1 MRDRLNRQI
10 NYMRLSVTDRCNLN
24 CFYCR
29 PADDVNFIPSEEILT
44 FDELLRLVR
53 LALDLG
59 ITRFR
64 LTGGEPLLRP
74 DLAEFISA
82 VTTLPGIKD
91 LSLTTNGLLLEEN
104 LDRLWRAGLRRINIS
119 LDTLDRDKYM
129 AITGSNSLDKV
140 LKAIKLALARGFNPV
155 KINVVLLKNINE
167 DIDDFVALAYDWP
180 LHIRFIELMSF
191 SPLDGYFVSAKKVL
205 KKLKRAGQLNLI
217 KLPGSGPARYY
228 RLPGMKGSL
237 GFITPYS
244 HHFCHNCNRLRIS
257 ARGEL
262 RTCLFAAK
270 TYDLKKLLREG
281 ASDKEIKDFFTFV
294 LAEKPLNWLQAG
306 RGKRKES
313 MRLIGG

>member
-1 MRDRLNRQI
+1 MKDRLNRQI

-29 PADDVNFIPSEEILT
+29 PEDDHNFIPAEETLT
-44 FDELLRLVR
+44 YDEILRLVR
-53 LALDLG
+53 LALELG
-59 ITRFR
+59 INRFR

-74 DLAEFISA
+74 DLAEIILALNAS
-82 VTTLPGIKD
+82 PGIKD

-119 LDTLDRDKYM
+119 LDTLDKDKYA

-140 LKAIKLALARGFNPV
+140 LRAIKLALAKGFNPV
-155 KINVVLLKNINE
+155 KINVVLLKGINE
-167 DIDDFVALAYDWP
+167 DIDDFINLAYLLP

-191 SPLDGYFVSAKKVL
+191 PHRDGYFVSANKLL
-205 KKLKRAGQLNLI
+205 KKLKKTGQLNLI

-257 ARGEL
+257 AQGEL
-262 RTCLFAAK
+262 RTCLFADK
-270 TYDLKKLLREG
+270 TYDLKKLLRNG
-281 ASDKEIKDFFTFV
+281 ASDEAIKDFFTYV
-294 LAEKPLNWLQAG
+294 LSEKPLNWLQAG
-306 RGKRKES
+306 RIKRNES
-313 MRLIGG
+313 MRSIGG